1 MWARRLVAVISGP
14 DDTTAVDHARYVLHV
29 GIVDRFRDLVTE
41 QRRSPVGS
49 TAAHRGRAARI
60 FIRYAGGLV
69 FAHLVATSEILVI
82 AVALSGRTGEAN
94 IHLSVKNVI
103 TAVVLVAL
111 GTVAVAVGAVLT
123 IAPSLR
129 WFLPGLE
136 PDPNQRRAAMKIMR
150 NQSLILAATWVAG
163 GVIFTLLDLHGGPTV
178 AVSTGLAVLFG
189 WSAATGTAVLLTQRT
204 LRPIIAA
211 ATDGSEGFVT
221 VPGVLARL
229 IGMWLL
235 SSALPSAAI
244 AALIFLRSLGWIIH
258 KTASVEIPVLVL
270 SLVAVFLGLRGVIL
284 VAKSISDPVREVVAA
299 MAEVEH
305 GRIGTCVD
313 VYERS
318 ELGRLQSG
326 FNRMVSGLAER
337 DRLRDLFGRHVGVDV
352 ARRAVEEDGA
362 LSGDVVEAAILF
374 IDLVGSTR
382 LAASRPPEEVAELL
396 NNFFR
401 IVVAEVDERHG
412 AINKFEGDAALAV
425 FGAPL
430 RLTDAA
436 SAALATARALGTRL
450 RELPLVDF
458 GIGVSAGPVFAGNI
472 GAENRYEYTV
482 IGDAVNEAARL
493 ADLAKDTDRRILCSD
508 AAIARADSTECEH
521 WVPRGSTVLRGRS
534 DTTHVS
540 APADEA
546 LD

>member
-1 MWARRLVAVISGP
+1 M
-14 DDTTAVDHARYVLHV
+14 
-29 GIVDRFRDLVTE
+29 
-41 QRRSPVGS
+41 
-49 TAAHRGRAARI
+49 
-60 FIRYAGGLV
+60 RYAGGLV

-82 AVALSGRTGEAN
+82 AVALSGHTTGGAQV
-94 IHLSVKNVI
+94 HLSAKNVI
-103 TAVVLVAL
+103 TAIVLVVV
-111 GTVAVAVGAVLT
+111 GTLTVAVGAVVIL
-123 IAPSLR
+123 APSLR
-129 WFLPGLE
+129 WFITGRE
-136 PDPNQRRAAMKIMR
+136 PDPNHRRAATKILR
-150 NQSLILAATWVAG
+150 NQSVLLAATWVSG
-163 GVIFTLLDLHGGPTV
+163 GVVFILLDLNGGVTV

-204 LRPIIAA
+204 LRPIVAA
-211 ATDGSEGFVT
+211 ATEGSDGFVT
-221 VPGVLARL
+221 VPGVLVRL

-235 SSALPSAAI
+235 SSALPSVAI
-244 AALIFLRSLGWIIH
+244 AALVFLRSLGWIIH
-258 KTASVEIPVLVL
+258 KNASIEIPVLVL
-270 SLVAVFLGLRGVIL
+270 SLVAVMLGLRGTIL
-284 VAKSISDPVREVVAA
+284 VARSISDPVREVVNA

-305 GRIGTCVD
+305 GRIGTFVD

-318 ELGRLQSG
+318 EIGRLQRG
-326 FNRMVSGLAER
+326 FNRMVSGLSER
-337 DRLRDLFGRHVGVDV
+337 DRLRDLFGRHVGLDV
-352 ARRAVEEDGA
+352 ARRALEEDGS
-362 LSGDVVEAAILF
+362 LTGQVVEAAILF

-412 AINKFEGDAALAV
+412 SINKFEGDAALAV

-430 RLTDAA
+430 RLDGAA

-450 RELPLVDF
+450 PELPSVDF

-482 IGDAVNEAARL
+482 IGDPVNEAARL
-493 ADLAKDTDRRILCSD
+493 ADLAKNTDRRTLCSD
-508 AAIARADSTECEH
+508 AAIARADEAEREH

-540 APADEA
+540 APADES